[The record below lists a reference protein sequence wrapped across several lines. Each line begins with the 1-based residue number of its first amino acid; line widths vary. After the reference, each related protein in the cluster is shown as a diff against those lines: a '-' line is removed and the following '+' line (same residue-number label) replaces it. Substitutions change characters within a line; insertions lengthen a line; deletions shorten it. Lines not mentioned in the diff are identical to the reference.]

1 MRIFTILT
9 LIMVFSVT
17 LSAQIDYDKYPE
29 VTSTYLINDVHIQK
43 SPKDSFGLGDILIKE
58 GRIAQI
64 AREISAS
71 DAYVIEG
78 DSAYVYPAFIAA
90 LSHAGIKK
98 EDEKGDRP
106 EVKFRGYPPNSVVG
120 ITPEVK
126 ASALVKADDSSIEKY
141 RENGFGMAHVVPR
154 GTLLP
159 GQGSL
164 VMLHGDEDTQL
175 YREDN
180 SMYMQMKGSRGYYP
194 ATIIGVMA
202 KWRELYRQ
210 AEYLDKHQAS
220 YKSNPKAK
228 RPSKDKSLEALIPL
242 TNKEMPLYV
251 EASKVKDIYKA
262 LTLQKELGYNLV
274 LSNVKQGWTLA
285 DKYKA
290 QNVKILLSPKLPKD
304 ASGKGKNASEEKG
317 KKGKGKKEIL
327 DVAKAKTMDP
337 SKAIEKEKTEK
348 DKSEKDAETV
358 ALEARKKESEK
369 AYVSQAAVLDSLG
382 IKFGFSFTE
391 GKPGDIKKSLQR
403 MMKAGLTQEAALAS
417 LTTSP
422 AAILGVSAD
431 VGTLDQGKIANLFLS
446 TKPYFD
452 DKSAIKYVFVEGK
465 MSEFEIKKES
475 NTKADEQTKKMLGK
489 WKYIVEG
496 PGQNF
501 TGITTISDD
510 DGTLAITVTDNDD
523 PSQPMVARDIKVD
536 DETLTFTIDIPMGG
550 MDAPATLEIT
560 MSEESYS
567 GTVSL
572 EGMGTMPIS
581 GTKASPE
588 QK

>member
-1 MRIFTILT
+1 MKL
-9 LIMVFSVT
+9 LLYLVLGLSVT
-17 LSAQIDYDKYPE
+17 ATAQIDYDKYPE

-43 SPKDSFGLGDILIKE
+43 SPQDSFGLGDILIKE

-64 AREISAS
+64 ARKIEDS
-71 DAYVIEG
+71 DAYIIEG

-90 LSHAGIKK
+90 LSHAGISK
-98 EDEKGDRP
+98 EDDKSEHPD
-106 EVKFRGYPPNSVVG
+106 VKFRGYPPNGVVG

-126 ASALVKADDSSIEKY
+126 ASAVVKAEDSSIEKF

-164 VMLHGDEDTQL
+164 VMLHGKAAEML
-175 YREDN
+175 YQEDN

-228 RPSKDKSLEALIPL
+228 RPSRDKSLEALIPL
-242 TNKEMPLYV
+242 TKKEMPLYV
-251 EASKVKDIYKA
+251 EAPKVKDIYKA
-262 LTLQKELGYNLV
+262 LTLQEELGYNLV
-274 LSNVKQGWTLA
+274 LSNVKQGWSLA

-290 QNVKILLSPKLPKD
+290 QNVKILLSPVLPKE
-304 ASGKGKNASEEKG
+304 ASGKDGKDKKG
-317 KKGKGKKEIL
+317 RKGKGKKG
-327 DVAKAKTMDP
+327 DVND
-337 SKAIEKEKTEK
+337 KTEK
-348 DKSEKDAETV
+348 KTTKVVVDNKKDETKKDKKKDEKKKDPETL
-358 ALEARKKESEK
+358 ALEARKKASEK

-391 GKPGDIKKSLQR
+391 GKPSDIKKSLQR
-403 MMKAGLTQEAALAS
+403 MMKAGLTQEAALAA

-431 VGTLDQGKIANLFLS
+431 VGTLEQGKIANLFIS

-452 DKSAIKYVFVEGK
+452 EKSAIKYVLVEGHL
-465 MSEFEIKKES
+465 SELEIKKES
-475 NTKADEQTKKMLGK
+475 KTKTDEKTKKMLGD
-489 WKYIVEG
+489 WKYVVEG

-510 DGTLAITVTDNDD
+510 DGELSITVKDNDD
-523 PSQPMVARDIKVD
+523 PSQPMIARDIKID
-536 DETLTFTIDIPMGG
+536 EETLTFTIDIPMGG
-550 MDAPATLEIT
+550 QDMPATLEIT
-560 MSEESYS
+560 MGDESYS
-567 GTVSL
+567 GTVSM
-572 EGMGTMPIS
+572 ESMGTMPIS

-588 QK
+588 